1 MWPLMCPL
9 QRNLLLLRSQMTYL
23 KPRHSHAIIPLEYEE
38 NISSAL
44 LFFHMMH
51 PPFSFWVH
59 PCFPT
64 VESGSPLDD
73 PTQQYPLIHVT
84 ESDFSRGVPPKYIST
99 FFKPARCHRSALQ
112 VPKCRRSPNELIIP
126 WPFSGMS
133 CLRDSHHHSAGR
145 VSEILLPHGLS
156 NLPPSAGHSLSMLT
170 ISA

>member
-23 KPRHSHAIIPLEYEE
+23 KPWHSHAIIPLEYEE

-73 PTQQYPLIHVT
+73 PTQQYPLSMSRKATFPGVSLLSI
-84 ESDFSRGVPPKYIST
+84 SLLSFSLPGATGLHFR
-99 FFKPARCHRSALQ
+99 F
-112 VPKCRRSPNELIIP
+112 PNAAGP
-126 WPFSGMS
+126 QMS
-133 CLRDSHHHSAGR
+133 
-145 VSEILLPHGLS
+145 LLFL
-156 NLPPSAGHSLSMLT
+156 GHSQECPASETATPTAQGGYLRSYYPMGCQICPPLLAT
-170 ISA
+170 PFPC